1 MSSTEPKRRKR
12 KATVSDDKD
21 IDNKADRKRVQ
32 NRISQQCSREKQL
45 ARTRHLESVMDLVKS
60 NASTTSS
67 SHSNNAPA
75 IEAHL
80 KLITE
85 NEQLRDALFRMRKK
99 LLSLSH
105 MAATAAG

>member
-1 MSSTEPKRRKR
+1 MSSTEPRRRKR

-32 NRISQQCSREKQL
+32 NRISQQCLREKQL
-45 ARTRHLESVMDLVKS
+45 ARTRHLESVMQLVKS
-60 NASTTSS
+60 NASTTSD
-67 SHSNNAPA
+67 HSNIAPA
-75 IEAHL
+75 MEAHL